1 MTTPAINEVE
11 ATTSWPITVLLA
23 DDHAVVRKGIRDF
36 LEEDPTLRVI
46 AEASD
51 GAEAWALITQHQ
63 PQVAVLDIRM
73 PHLSGVELTRR
84 IKEKYPQVRVLILTA
99 YDEEPYVLALLR
111 AGADGYVLKT
121 AQSSELLAAV
131 KRVFAG
137 KRVIDPAIAPAVIT
151 NLMNPV
157 PTEQQLTERE
167 LDVVRG
173 VSKGWTNR
181 EIAHDLGISDRTV
194 QGHLANIFAKLHV
207 SSRTE
212 LVTAALQHRLISLN
226 ETQSGSASIDN

>member
-1 MTTPAINEVE
+1 MTSPEMNEVG
-11 ATTSWPITVLLA
+11 TTKRPITVLLA

-51 GAEAWALITQHQ
+51 GAEAWALITQQQ

-99 YDEEPYVLALLR
+99 YDDEPYVLALLR

-121 AQSSELLAAV
+121 AQSSDLLAAV
-131 KRVFAG
+131 KQVFAG
-137 KRVIDPAIAPAVIT
+137 KSVIDPAIAPAVIT
-151 NLMNPV
+151 NLINP
-157 PTEQQLTERE
+157 PSMEQLTERE

-181 EIAHDLGISDRTV
+181 EIAHHLGISDRTV

-212 LVTAALQHRLISLN
+212 LVTAALQHRLISLS
-226 ETQSGSASIDN
+226 ETQSGIAPIDN